1 MNIFLV
7 VFFPIM
13 FFLLKSLK
21 SAQIKFF
28 YDNSLKSFLL
38 AILVSFLYCFI
49 DLIFTSS
56 YKQVPDNFLWNL
68 GYFYLFDFFIPFA
81 LGFLLVS
88 IASRKSFYHKV
99 LTLLPFFLGFYSI
112 FMPYNCLLKYEV
124 TDMFLLFVKPTIFF
138 SMIFSIWVLIFLFAK
153 AVKTHSPVGYKI
165 LYIFLMLL
173 ISVVPASLETLNFL
187 KILAIVKIPLMILTY
202 LVSVLF
208 FFIFVAK
215 SNSEEIV

>member
-1 MNIFLV
+1 M
-7 VFFPIM
+7 
-13 FFLLKSLK
+13 KS
-21 SAQIKFF
+21 IDFKFF

-38 AILVSFLYCFI
+38 AIIVSAIYCFC
-49 DLIFTSS
+49 DLIFTSN

-81 LGFLLVS
+81 LGFLIVS
-88 IASRKSFYHKV
+88 IASRKSFYHKI

-112 FMPYNCLLKYEV
+112 FIPYNCLLKYEV
-124 TDMFLLFVKPTIFF
+124 TDMFLLFVKPTVFF
-138 SMIFSIWVLIFLFAK
+138 SMIFSVWVLIYLFAK

-187 KILAIVKIPLMILTY
+187 KILAIVKIPLMILLY
-202 LVSVLF
+202 LASIF
-208 FFIFVAK
+208 FFLIFVAK
-215 SNSEEIV
+215 SKTEEIV

>member
-1 MNIFLV
+1 MY
-7 VFFPIM
+7 
-13 FFLLKSLK
+13 FLLKNLK
-21 SAQIKFF
+21 SIDFKFF

-38 AILVSFLYCFI
+38 AIIVSAIYCFCN
-49 DLIFTSS
+49 LIFTSN

-81 LGFLLVS
+81 LGFLIVS
-88 IASRKSFYHKV
+88 IASRKSFYHKI

-112 FMPYNCLLKYEV
+112 FIPYNCLLKYEV
-124 TDMFLLFVKPTIFF
+124 TDMFLLFVKPTVFF
-138 SMIFSIWVLIFLFAK
+138 SMIFSIWVLIYLFAK

-187 KILAIVKIPLMILTY
+187 KILTIVKIPLMILLY
-202 LVSVLF
+202 LASIF
-208 FFIFVAK
+208 FFLIFVAK
-215 SNSEEIV
+215 SKPEEIV